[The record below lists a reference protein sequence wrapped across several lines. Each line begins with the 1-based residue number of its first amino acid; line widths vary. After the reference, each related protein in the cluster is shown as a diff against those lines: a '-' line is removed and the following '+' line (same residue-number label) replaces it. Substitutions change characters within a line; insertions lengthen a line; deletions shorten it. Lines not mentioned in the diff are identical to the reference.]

1 MKTSL
6 LMVCILLLV
15 SADLCDMQSC
25 FPLNVSKLVVRLNSN
40 ASHIKKSSEVL
51 TAVARC
57 SLVEGSDVS
66 RSPLSLFHGTLTVL
80 SYA

>member
-15 SADLCDMQSC
+15 SVDLCDMQSC
-25 FPLNVSKLVVRLNSN
+25 FLLNVSKLAVRLNSN
-40 ASHIKKSSEVL
+40 ASHIKKRSEVPI
-51 TAVARC
+51 AVARC
-57 SLVEGSDVS
+57 GLVEGNDVS